1 MDRMNLGGGLKVEER
16 RQLLRKG
23 LKGVLYAIPVAAV
36 ALTINSSVL
45 MTDAG
50 YSYVHQNNITGELDV
65 FSEPGIHLRMPFLSK
80 ITQYDQVIT
89 VSFGNSKGEDFYQRL
104 NPINVRFADTYRG
117 DIPVTFRFK
126 LSSDPESMK
135 KMHKEFRNNS
145 NLIDALLVK
154 NARNVTVIT
163 ATQYTGE
170 EFFQGGLNQFKS
182 KLGDQLR
189 DGIYT
194 TERKQVEVEQMDL
207 APVGIEQSDANKLER
222 TQQLVWKT
230 VPVTD
235 ENGQPIRQDNPLQQY
250 GIQVTQVTI
259 GDPLPEK
266 QLDQLLSDKK
276 RLVADRIRAIQE
288 QETSK
293 AQAETE
299 QLRKEIQRTR
309 EVQDAQ
315 RAKELAVIAQQKEVA
330 VAEQIA
336 KREIVEAEKTKQLAV
351 VEKEKELA
359 MEQANLEIEK
369 AFAEKEL
376 AKSEANLG
384 IQQANAKAAE
394 YEAKAILAKGN
405 AEAAIL
411 KAKYEALGAQG
422 EVYLAELNRD
432 ISVAMYNNLKDFKV
446 EVPEHYFAGG
456 ESGKMTTNLDVI
468 TGLGALGMMEKSQK
482 LQQVAVTASQ

>member
-1 MDRMNLGGGLKVEER
+1 MYNRYLGQELKVEER

-23 LKGVLYAIPVAAV
+23 LKAAIFGLPLLAIG
-36 ALTINSSVL
+36 LTINSSVL

-50 YSYVHQNNITGELDV
+50 YSYVHQNNLTGELDV
-65 FSEPGIHLRMPFLSK
+65 FTEPGIHMRMPFLSK
-80 ITQYDQVIT
+80 ITKYDQLIT
-89 VSFGNSKGEDFYQRL
+89 VSFGNNKGEDFYQRL
-104 NPINVRFADTYRG
+104 DAVQVRFADTYIG
-117 DIPVTFRFK
+117 EIPVTFRFK
-126 LSSDPESMK
+126 LSNDPAAIK
-135 KMHKEFRNNS
+135 KMHREFRNNT

-189 DGIYT
+189 EGIYL
-194 TERKQVEVEQMDL
+194 TERRQVEVEELDL
-207 APVGIEQSDANKLER
+207 APVGVNQSNSNQLHR
-222 TQQLVWKT
+222 TNQLVWKT
-230 VPVTD
+230 VPVEDKT
-235 ENGQPIRQDNPLQQY
+235 GHPIRQNNPLQQY

-259 GDPLPEK
+259 GDPLPEN
-266 QLDQLLSDKK
+266 QLNQLLADKK

-315 RAKELAVIAQQKEVA
+315 RKKELAIIAQQKEVE
-330 VAEQIA
+330 VARQIA
-336 KREIVEAEKTKQLAV
+336 EREIVEVEKTKRLAE

-359 MEQANLEIEK
+359 VA
-369 AFAEKEL
+369 
-376 AKSEANLG
+376 EANLA
-384 IQQANAKAAE
+384 IQKANALSAE
-394 YEAKAILAKGN
+394 FEAKAIRSKGR
-405 AEAAIL
+405 AEAEVL
-411 KAKYEALGAQG
+411 KAKYAALGANR

-432 ISVAMYNNLKDFKV
+432 VANSLYNNLQNFQV
-446 EVPEHYFAGG
+446 QMPQNYIGGG
-456 ESGKMTTNLDVI
+456 EAAGLKTNLDVI
-468 TGLGALGMMEKSQK
+468 TGFGALGLMDQTKKAVEK
-482 LQQVAVTASQ
+482 

>member
-1 MDRMNLGGGLKVEER
+1 MQFDANNK

-23 LKGVLYAIPVAAV
+23 LKAAV
-36 ALTINSSVL
+36 YGLPVLVVGLTINSAFL

-50 YSYVHQNNITGELDV
+50 YTYVHQNNITGQLDV
-65 FSEPGIHLRMPFLSK
+65 FTEPGFHFRMPFLSK

-89 VSFGNSKGEDFYQRL
+89 VSFGNNTGEDFYQKL
-104 NPINVRFADTYRG
+104 DSIQVRFADTYIG
-117 DIPVTFRFK
+117 KVPVTFRFK
-126 LSSDPESMK
+126 LSSDPEAVK
-135 KMHKEFRNNS
+135 KMHREFRNNK
-145 NLIDALLVK
+145 NVIDALLVK

-182 KLGDQLR
+182 KLEDQLR
-189 DGIYT
+189 EGIYL
-194 TERKQVEVEQMDL
+194 TERKQVEVEEMDL
-207 APVGIEQSDANKLER
+207 APIGINQSNSHKLQK

-235 ENGQPIRQDNPLQQY
+235 DAGMPVRQYNPLQQY

-266 QLDQLLSDKK
+266 QLDQLLADKK

-315 RAKELAVIAQQKEVA
+315 RSKELAIIAQQQAVA
-330 VAEQIA
+330 VAQQIA
-336 KREIVEAEKTKQLAV
+336 EREIVEVEKTKRLAEV
-351 VEKEKELA
+351 DKEKELA
-359 MEQANLEIEK
+359 IAQANL
-369 AFAEKEL
+369 
-376 AKSEANLG
+376 S
-384 IQQANAKAAE
+384 IQKANALSAE
-394 YEAKAILAKGN
+394 FEAKAIIAKGQ
-405 AEAAIL
+405 AEAEVL
-411 KAKYEALGAQG
+411 KAKYAALGANR
-422 EVYLAELNRD
+422 EVYLAELHRD
-432 ISVAMYNNLKDFKV
+432 VANVLYNNLKNFKV
-446 EVPEHYFAGG
+446 QMPENYIGG
-456 ESGKMTTNLDVI
+456 GREDGLKTNLDVL
-468 TGLGALGMMEKSQK
+468 TAFGALGVMDQAKNAQTNK
-482 LQQVAVTASQ
+482 K

>member
-1 MDRMNLGGGLKVEER
+1 
-16 RQLLRKG
+16 
-23 LKGVLYAIPVAAV
+23 
-36 ALTINSSVL
+36 

-65 FSEPGIHLRMPFLSK
+65 FTEPGIHFRMPFLSK
-80 ITQYDQVIT
+80 ITKYDQVIT

-104 NPINVRFADTYRG
+104 DSVQVRFADTYIG
-117 DIPVTFRFK
+117 QIPVTFRFK
-126 LSSDPESMK
+126 LSNDPEALK
-135 KMHKEFRNNS
+135 KMHREFRNNN

-189 DGIYT
+189 EGIYL
-194 TERKQVEVEQMDL
+194 TERRQVEVEELDQ
-207 APVGIEQSDANKLER
+207 ANANQLQR
-222 TQQLVWKT
+222 TNQLVWKT
-230 VPVTD
+230 VPVVDKT
-235 ENGQPIRQDNPLQQY
+235 GQPIRQDNPLQQY

-259 GDPLPEK
+259 GDPQPEK
-266 QLDQLLSDKK
+266 QLDQLLADKK

-315 RAKELAVIAQQKEVA
+315 RQKELAIISQQKEVE
-330 VAEQIA
+330 VARQIA
-336 KREIVEAEKTKQLAV
+336 EREIVEVEKTKRLAE

-359 MEQANLEIEK
+359 IA
-369 AFAEKEL
+369 
-376 AKSEANLG
+376 EANLA
-384 IQQANAKAAE
+384 IQKANALSAE
-394 YEAKAILAKGN
+394 FEAKAILAKGR
-405 AEAAIL
+405 AESEVL
-411 KAKYEALGAQG
+411 KGKYAALGANR

-432 ISVAMYNNLKDFKV
+432 VANSLYNNLQNFQV
-446 EVPEHYFAGG
+446 QMPQNYIGG
-456 ESGKMTTNLDVI
+456 SDETGLKTNLDVI
-468 TGLGALGMMEKSQK
+468 TGFGALGLMDQTKK
-482 LQQVAVTASQ
+482 VTQQ

>member
-1 MDRMNLGGGLKVEER
+1 MESRSLGQGLEVEER
-16 RQLLRKG
+16 RQLLHRGIKAA
-23 LKGVLYAIPVAAV
+23 LIGVPLLAV
-36 ALTINSSVL
+36 GLTINSSVL

-65 FSEPGIHLRMPFLSK
+65 FTEPGIHFRMPFLSK
-80 ITQYDQVIT
+80 ITKYDQVIT

-104 NPINVRFADTYRG
+104 DSVQVRFADTYIG
-117 DIPVTFRFK
+117 QIPVTFRFK
-126 LSSDPESMK
+126 LSNDPEALK
-135 KMHKEFRNNS
+135 KMHREFRNNN

-189 DGIYT
+189 EGIYL
-194 TERKQVEVEQMDL
+194 TERRQVEVEELDL
-207 APVGIEQSDANKLER
+207 APVGANQANANQLQR
-222 TQQLVWKT
+222 TNQLVWKT
-230 VPVTD
+230 VPVVDKT
-235 ENGQPIRQDNPLQQY
+235 GQPIRQDNPLQQY

-259 GDPLPEK
+259 GDPQPEK
-266 QLDQLLSDKK
+266 QLDQLLADKK

-315 RAKELAVIAQQKEVA
+315 RQKELAIA
-330 VAEQIA
+330 
-336 KREIVEAEKTKQLAV
+336 
-351 VEKEKELA
+351 
-359 MEQANLEIEK
+359 
-369 AFAEKEL
+369 
-376 AKSEANLG
+376 EANLA
-384 IQQANAKAAE
+384 IQKANALSAE
-394 YEAKAILAKGN
+394 FEAKAILAKGR
-405 AEAAIL
+405 AESEVL
-411 KAKYEALGAQG
+411 KGKYAALGANR

-432 ISVAMYNNLKDFKV
+432 VANSLYNNLQNFQV
-446 EVPEHYFAGG
+446 QMPQNYIGG
-456 ESGKMTTNLDVI
+456 SDETGLKTNLDVI
-468 TGLGALGMMEKSQK
+468 TGFGALGLMDQTKK
-482 LQQVAVTASQ
+482 VTQQ

>member
-1 MDRMNLGGGLKVEER
+1 MNNSNLGQSLKVEER
-16 RQLLRKG
+16 RQLLRRGIKTAII
-23 LKGVLYAIPVAAV
+23 GVPLLALG
-36 ALTINSSVL
+36 LTINSSVL

-65 FSEPGIHLRMPFLSK
+65 FTEPGIHFRMPFLSK

-89 VSFGNSKGEDFYQRL
+89 VSFGNNAGEDFYQRL
-104 NPINVRFADTYRG
+104 DPVQVRFADTYIG
-117 DIPVTFRFK
+117 QIPVTFRFK
-126 LSSDPESMK
+126 LSTDPEALI
-135 KMHKEFRNNS
+135 KMHREFRNNS

-189 DGIYT
+189 EGIYL
-194 TERKQVEVEQMDL
+194 TERRQVEVEELDL
-207 APVGIEQSDANKLER
+207 APVGVDQSNANQLQR
-222 TQQLVWKT
+222 TNQLVWKT
-230 VPVTD
+230 VPVLDST
-235 ENGQPIRQDNPLQQY
+235 GQPIRQDNPLQQY

-259 GDPLPEK
+259 GDPQPEK
-266 QLDQLLSDKK
+266 QLDQLLADKK

-315 RAKELAVIAQQKEVA
+315 RQKELAIISQQKEVE
-330 VAEQIA
+330 VARQIA
-336 KREIVEAEKTKQLAV
+336 EREIVEVEKTKRLAE

-359 MEQANLEIEK
+359 IA
-369 AFAEKEL
+369 
-376 AKSEANLG
+376 EANLA
-384 IQQANAKAAE
+384 IQKANSLSAE
-394 YEAKAILAKGN
+394 FEAKAILEKGR
-405 AEAAIL
+405 AEAEVL
-411 KAKYEALGAQG
+411 KAKYAALGANR

-432 ISVAMYNNLKDFKV
+432 VANSLYNNLQNFQV
-446 EVPEHYFAGG
+446 QMPQNYIGG
-456 ESGKMTTNLDVI
+456 SDETGLKTNLDVI
-468 TGLGALGMMEKSQK
+468 TDRKS
-482 LQQVAVTASQ
+482 VV

>member
-1 MDRMNLGGGLKVEER
+1 MNSADLAKGLKVEER
-16 RQLLRKG
+16 RQLIRRG
-23 LKGVLYAIPVAAV
+23 LKAAVVGIPVLAM

-65 FSEPGIHLRMPFLSK
+65 FTEPGIHFRMPFLSK

-89 VSFGNSKGEDFYQRL
+89 VSFGNNTGEDFYQRL
-104 NPINVRFADTYRG
+104 DPVQVRFADTYIG
-117 DIPVTFRFK
+117 QIPVTFRFK
-126 LSSDPESMK
+126 LSTDPQALI
-135 KMHKEFRNNS
+135 KMHREFRNNS

-189 DGIYT
+189 EGIYL
-194 TERKQVEVEQMDL
+194 TERRQVEVEEMDL
-207 APVGIEQSDANKLER
+207 APVGMNQSNSNQLQR
-222 TQQLVWKT
+222 TNQLVWKT
-230 VPVTD
+230 VPVLDST
-235 ENGQPIRQDNPLQQY
+235 GQPIRQDNPLLQY
-250 GIQVTQVTI
+250 GIHVTQVTI
-259 GDPLPEK
+259 GDPQPET
-266 QLDQLLSDKK
+266 QLDQLLADKK

-315 RAKELAVIAQQKEVA
+315 RQKELALISQQKDVEVA
-330 VAEQIA
+330 RQIA
-336 KREIVEAEKTKQLAV
+336 EREIVEVEKTKRLAE

-359 MEQANLEIEK
+359 IA
-369 AFAEKEL
+369 
-376 AKSEANLG
+376 EANLA
-384 IQQANAKAAE
+384 IQKANALSSE
-394 YEAKAILAKGN
+394 YEAKAILEKGR
-405 AEAAIL
+405 AESEVL
-411 KAKYEALGAQG
+411 KAKYAALGANR
-422 EVYLAELNRD
+422 EVYLAEMQRD
-432 ISVAMYNNLKDFKV
+432 VANSLYSNLQNFQV
-446 EVPEHYFAGG
+446 QMPQNYIGG
-456 ESGKMTTNLDVI
+456 SDASGLKTNLDVI
-468 TGLGALGMMEKSQK
+468 TGFGALGLMDQTKKVVSK
-482 LQQVAVTASQ
+482 

>member
-1 MDRMNLGGGLKVEER
+1 MESRSLGQGLKVEER
-16 RQLLRKG
+16 RQLLHRGIKAA
-23 LKGVLYAIPVAAV
+23 LIGVPLLAV
-36 ALTINSSVL
+36 GLTINSSVL

-65 FSEPGIHLRMPFLSK
+65 FTEPGIHFRMPFLSK
-80 ITQYDQVIT
+80 ITKYDQVIT

-104 NPINVRFADTYRG
+104 DSVQVRFADTYIG
-117 DIPVTFRFK
+117 QIPVTFRFK
-126 LSSDPESMK
+126 LSNDPEALK
-135 KMHKEFRNNS
+135 KMHREFRNNN

-189 DGIYT
+189 EGIYL
-194 TERKQVEVEQMDL
+194 TERRQVEVEELDL
-207 APVGIEQSDANKLER
+207 APVGANQANANQLQR
-222 TQQLVWKT
+222 TNQLVWKT
-230 VPVTD
+230 VPVVDKT
-235 ENGQPIRQDNPLQQY
+235 GQPIRQDNPLQQY

-259 GDPLPEK
+259 GDPQPEK
-266 QLDQLLSDKK
+266 QLDQLLADKK

-315 RAKELAVIAQQKEVA
+315 RQKELAIA
-330 VAEQIA
+330 
-336 KREIVEAEKTKQLAV
+336 
-351 VEKEKELA
+351 
-359 MEQANLEIEK
+359 
-369 AFAEKEL
+369 
-376 AKSEANLG
+376 EANLA
-384 IQQANAKAAE
+384 IQKANALSAE
-394 YEAKAILAKGN
+394 FEAKAILAKGR
-405 AEAAIL
+405 AESEVL
-411 KAKYEALGAQG
+411 KGKYAALGANR

-432 ISVAMYNNLKDFKV
+432 VANSLYNNLQNFQV
-446 EVPEHYFAGG
+446 QMPQNYIGG
-456 ESGKMTTNLDVI
+456 SDETGLKTNLDVI
-468 TGLGALGMMEKSQK
+468 TGFGALGLMDQTKK
-482 LQQVAVTASQ
+482 VTQQ

>member
-1 MDRMNLGGGLKVEER
+1 MENRDEGLKVEAKR
-16 RQLLRKG
+16 RTLRRTIKAAIIGLPLLA
-23 LKGVLYAIPVAAV
+23 LGV
-36 ALTINSSVL
+36 TINSSVL

-65 FSEPGIHLRMPFLSK
+65 FTEPGIHFRMPFLSK

-89 VSFGNSKGEDFYQRL
+89 VSFGNSKGEDYIQRL
-104 NPINVRFADTYRG
+104 SPIQVRFADTYIG
-117 DIPVTFRFK
+117 QIPVTFRFK
-126 LSSDPESMK
+126 LSYDPDAVI
-135 KMHKEFRNNS
+135 KMHREFRNNS

-189 DGIYT
+189 EGIYL
-194 TERKQVEVEQMDL
+194 TERRQVEVEELDL
-207 APVGIEQSDANKLER
+207 APVGANQANANQLQR
-222 TQQLVWKT
+222 TKQLVWKT
-230 VPVTD
+230 VPITD
-235 ENGQPIRQDNPLQQY
+235 SSGQTIRQDNPLQQY

-259 GDPLPEK
+259 GDPQPEK
-266 QLDQLLSDKK
+266 QLDQLLADKK

-315 RAKELAVIAQQKEVA
+315 RQKELAIIAQQKEVE
-330 VAEQIA
+330 VARQIA
-336 KREIVEAEKTKQLAV
+336 EREIVEVEKTKRLSE

-359 MEQANLEIEK
+359 IA
-369 AFAEKEL
+369 
-376 AKSEANLG
+376 EANLA
-384 IQQANAKAAE
+384 IQKANAVSAE
-394 YEAKAILAKGN
+394 FEAKAILEKGR
-405 AEAAIL
+405 AEAEVL
-411 KAKYEALGAQG
+411 KAKYAALGANR

-432 ISVAMYNNLKDFKV
+432 VANSLYDNLRNFQV
-446 EVPEHYFAGG
+446 QMPQNYIGG
-456 ESGKMTTNLDVI
+456 GDSSGLKTNLDVI
-468 TGLGALGMMEKSQK
+468 TGFGALGLMEQTNKVVKNTSGQ
-482 LQQVAVTASQ
+482 

>member
-1 MDRMNLGGGLKVEER
+1 MNSADLAKGLKVEQR
-16 RQLLRKG
+16 RQLIRRG
-23 LKGVLYAIPVAAV
+23 LKAAVVGIPVLAV

-65 FSEPGIHLRMPFLSK
+65 FTEPGIHFRMPFLSK

-89 VSFGNSKGEDFYQRL
+89 VSFGNNTGEDFYQRL
-104 NPINVRFADTYRG
+104 DPVQVRFADTYIG
-117 DIPVTFRFK
+117 QIPVTFRFK
-126 LSSDPESMK
+126 LSTDPQALI
-135 KMHKEFRNNS
+135 KMHREFRNNS

-189 DGIYT
+189 EGIYL
-194 TERKQVEVEQMDL
+194 TERRQVEVEEMDL
-207 APVGIEQSDANKLER
+207 APVGMNQSNPNQLQR
-222 TQQLVWKT
+222 TNQLVWKT
-230 VPVTD
+230 VPVLDST
-235 ENGQPIRQDNPLQQY
+235 GQPIRQDNPLLQY
-250 GIQVTQVTI
+250 GIHVTQVTI
-259 GDPLPEK
+259 GDPQPET
-266 QLDQLLSDKK
+266 QLDQLLADKK

-315 RAKELAVIAQQKEVA
+315 RQKELALISQQKDVEVA
-330 VAEQIA
+330 RQIA
-336 KREIVEAEKTKQLAV
+336 EREIVEVEKTKRLAE

-359 MEQANLEIEK
+359 IA
-369 AFAEKEL
+369 
-376 AKSEANLG
+376 EANLA
-384 IQQANAKAAE
+384 IQKANALSSE
-394 YEAKAILAKGN
+394 YEAKAILEKGR
-405 AEAAIL
+405 AESEVL
-411 KAKYEALGAQG
+411 KAKYAALGANR
-422 EVYLAELNRD
+422 EVYLAELQRD
-432 ISVAMYNNLKDFKV
+432 VANSLYSNLQNFQV
-446 EVPEHYFAGG
+446 QMPQNYIGGG
-456 ESGKMTTNLDVI
+456 EASGLKTNLDVI
-468 TGLGALGMMEKSQK
+468 TGFGALGLMDQTKKVVSK
-482 LQQVAVTASQ
+482 

>member
-1 MDRMNLGGGLKVEER
+1 MNDSGLGQNLTVAER
-16 RQLLRKG
+16 RQRIVRGIKVAIVGIPLL
-23 LKGVLYAIPVAAV
+23 AIGF
-36 ALTINSSVL
+36 TINSSVL

-65 FSEPGIHLRMPFLSK
+65 FTEPGIHFRMPFLSK

-89 VSFGNSKGEDFYQRL
+89 VSFGNNTGEDFYQRL
-104 NPINVRFADTYRG
+104 DPVQVRFADTYIG
-117 DIPVTFRFK
+117 QIPVTFRFK
-126 LSSDPESMK
+126 LSTDPEALI
-135 KMHKEFRNNS
+135 KMHREFRNNS

-189 DGIYT
+189 EGIYL
-194 TERKQVEVEQMDL
+194 TERRQVEVEQLDL
-207 APVGIEQSDANKLER
+207 APVGVEQSNANQLQR
-222 TQQLVWKT
+222 TNQLVWKT
-230 VPVTD
+230 VPVLGNT
-235 ENGQPIRQDNPLQQY
+235 GQPIRQDNPLQQY

-259 GDPLPEK
+259 GDPQPEN
-266 QLDQLLSDKK
+266 QLDQLLADKK

-315 RAKELAVIAQQKEVA
+315 RQKELAIISQQKEVE
-330 VAEQIA
+330 VARQIA
-336 KREIVEAEKTKQLAV
+336 EREIVEVEKTKRLAE

-359 MEQANLEIEK
+359 IA
-369 AFAEKEL
+369 
-376 AKSEANLG
+376 EANLA
-384 IQQANAKAAE
+384 IQKANSLSAQF
-394 YEAKAILAKGN
+394 EAKAILEKGR
-405 AEAAIL
+405 AESEVL
-411 KAKYEALGAQG
+411 KAKYAALGANQ
-422 EVYLAELNRD
+422 EVYLAELHRD
-432 ISVAMYNNLKDFKV
+432 VASSLYNNLQNFQV
-446 EVPEHYFAGG
+446 QMPQNYIGG
-456 ESGKMTTNLDVI
+456 NDGSGLKTNLDVI
-468 TGLGALGMMEKSQK
+468 TGFGALGLMDQTKK
-482 LQQVAVTASQ
+482 VVGK

>member
-1 MDRMNLGGGLKVEER
+1 MENRSLGQSLKIDER
-16 RQLLRKG
+16 RQLLHRG
-23 LKGVLYAIPVAAV
+23 LKFAVFGVPLLALG
-36 ALTINSSVL
+36 LTINSSVL

-50 YSYVHQNNITGELDV
+50 YSYVHQNNMTGELDV
-65 FSEPGIHLRMPFLSK
+65 FTEPGIHFRMPFLSK

-89 VSFGNSKGEDFYQRL
+89 VSFGNNMGEDFYQRL
-104 NPINVRFADTYRG
+104 DPVQVRFADTYIG
-117 DIPVTFRFK
+117 QIPVTFRFK
-126 LSSDPESMK
+126 LSNDPEAVK
-135 KMHKEFRNNS
+135 KMHREFRNNS

-189 DGIYT
+189 EGIYS
-194 TERKQVEVEQMDL
+194 TERRQVEIEQIDL
-207 APVGIEQSDANKLER
+207 APVGIQQSNGNKLEK
-222 TQQLVWKT
+222 TKQLVWKT
-230 VPVTD
+230 VPITD
-235 ENGQPIRQDNPLQQY
+235 KSGHTIRQENPLQQY

-259 GDPLPEK
+259 GDPQPEK
-266 QLDQLLSDKK
+266 QLDQLLADKK

-315 RAKELAVIAQQKEVA
+315 RQKELAIISQQKDVA
-330 VAEQIA
+330 VARHIA
-336 KREIVEAEKTKQLAV
+336 EREIVEVEKTKHLAE

-359 MEQANLEIEK
+359 MA
-369 AFAEKEL
+369 
-376 AKSEANLG
+376 EANLA
-384 IQQANAKAAE
+384 IQKANALSAE
-394 YEAKAILAKGN
+394 FEAKAIIAKGR
-405 AEAAIL
+405 AEATIL
-411 KAKYEALGAQG
+411 KEKYAALGANR

-432 ISVAMYNNLKDFKV
+432 VANVLYNNLQNFKV
-446 EVPEHYFAGG
+446 EMPQNYVGG
-456 ESGKMTTNLDVI
+456 SSDGALKSNLDVI
-468 TGLGALGMMEKSQK
+468 TAFGALGVMDQTQK
-482 LQQVAVTASQ
+482 ITKQ

>member
-1 MDRMNLGGGLKVEER
+1 MDKESLGQSLDLEGKRRFARTGLKAAIVGIP
-16 RQLLRKG
+16 LVVLG
-23 LKGVLYAIPVAAV
+23 LTV
-36 ALTINSSVL
+36 NSSVL

-50 YSYVHQNNITGELDV
+50 YSYVHQNNITGQLDV
-65 FSEPGIHLRMPFLSK
+65 FTEPGIHFRMPFLSK

-89 VSFGNSKGEDFYQRL
+89 VSFGNNTGEDFYQRL
-104 NPINVRFADTYRG
+104 DPVQVRFADTYIG
-117 DIPVTFRFK
+117 EIPVTFRFK
-126 LSSDPESMK
+126 LSPDPDSVK
-135 KMHKEFRNNS
+135 KMHREFRNNN

-189 DGIYT
+189 EGIYL
-194 TERKQVEVEQMDL
+194 TERRQVEVEQMDL
-207 APVGIEQSDANKLER
+207 APVGLDQSDANKLQR
-222 TQQLVWKT
+222 TKQLVWKT
-230 VPVTD
+230 VPVRD
-235 ENGQPIRQDNPLQQY
+235 GNGQPIRQDNPLQQY

-259 GDPLPEK
+259 GDPQPEK
-266 QLDQLLSDKK
+266 QLDQLLADKK

-330 VAEQIA
+330 VAQQIA
-336 KREIVEAEKTKQLAV
+336 KREIVEVEKKKQLAV
-351 VEKEKELA
+351 VEKAKEL
-359 MEQANLEIEK
+359 EI
-369 AFAEKEL
+369 A
-376 AKSEANLG
+376 EANLA

-394 YEAKAILAKGN
+394 FEAMAILAKGE
-405 AEAAIL
+405 AEAEVL
-411 KAKYEALGAQG
+411 KATYDAYGSNRD
-422 EVYLAELNRD
+422 VYLAELHRD
-432 ISVAMYNNLKDFKV
+432 TSTALYNNLKDFKI
-446 EVPEHYFAGG
+446 EVPKHYFGG
-456 ESGKMTTNLDVI
+456 GNSGKMTTNLDVI
-468 TGLGALGMMEKSQK
+468 TGLGALGMMEKADA
-482 LQQVAVTASQ
+482 LQTMPKQQ

>member
-1 MDRMNLGGGLKVEER
+1 MESRSLGQGLKVEER
-16 RQLLRKG
+16 RQLLHRGIKAA
-23 LKGVLYAIPVAAV
+23 LIGVPLLAV
-36 ALTINSSVL
+36 GLTINSSVL

-65 FSEPGIHLRMPFLSK
+65 FTEPGIHFRMPFLSK
-80 ITQYDQVIT
+80 ITKYDQVIT

-104 NPINVRFADTYRG
+104 DSVQVRFADTYIG
-117 DIPVTFRFK
+117 QIPVTFRFK
-126 LSSDPESMK
+126 LSNDPEALK
-135 KMHKEFRNNS
+135 KMHREFRNNN

-170 EFFQGGLNQFKS
+170 EFFQDGLNQFKS

-189 DGIYT
+189 EGIYL
-194 TERKQVEVEQMDL
+194 TERRQVEVEELDL
-207 APVGIEQSDANKLER
+207 APVGANQANANQLQR
-222 TQQLVWKT
+222 TNQLVWKT
-230 VPVTD
+230 VPVVDKT
-235 ENGQPIRQDNPLQQY
+235 GQPIRQDNPLQQY

-259 GDPLPEK
+259 GDPQPEK
-266 QLDQLLSDKK
+266 QLDQLLADKK

-315 RAKELAVIAQQKEVA
+315 RQKELAIISQQKEVE
-330 VAEQIA
+330 VARQIA
-336 KREIVEAEKTKQLAV
+336 EREIVEVEKTKRLAE

-359 MEQANLEIEK
+359 IA
-369 AFAEKEL
+369 
-376 AKSEANLG
+376 EANLA
-384 IQQANAKAAE
+384 IQKANALSAE
-394 YEAKAILAKGN
+394 FEAKAILAKGR
-405 AEAAIL
+405 AESEVL
-411 KAKYEALGAQG
+411 KGKYAALGANR

-432 ISVAMYNNLKDFKV
+432 VANSLYNNLQNFQV
-446 EVPEHYFAGG
+446 QMPQNYIGG
-456 ESGKMTTNLDVI
+456 SDETGLKTNLDVI
-468 TGLGALGMMEKSQK
+468 TGFGALGLMDQTKK
-482 LQQVAVTASQ
+482 VTQQ

>member
-1 MDRMNLGGGLKVEER
+1 MENRGLGRGLKIEER
-16 RQLLRKG
+16 RQLLHKG
-23 LKGVLYAIPVAAV
+23 LKAAV
-36 ALTINSSVL
+36 FGVPLLALGLTINSSVL

-65 FSEPGIHLRMPFLSK
+65 FTEPGIHFRMPFLSK

-104 NPINVRFADTYRG
+104 DPVQVRFADTYIG
-117 DIPVTFRFK
+117 EIPVTFRFK
-126 LSSDPESMK
+126 LSNDPKAVE

-189 DGIYT
+189 EGIYL
-194 TERKQVEVEQMDL
+194 TERRQVEVEELDL
-207 APVGIEQSDANKLER
+207 APVGVNQSNSNQLQR
-222 TQQLVWKT
+222 TNQLVWKT
-230 VPVTD
+230 VPVVDNT
-235 ENGQPIRQDNPLQQY
+235 GQPIRQDNPLSQY

-259 GDPLPEK
+259 GDPQPEK
-266 QLDQLLSDKK
+266 QLDQLLADKK

-315 RAKELAVIAQQKEVA
+315 RGKELAIISQQKEVEIA
-330 VAEQIA
+330 RQIA
-336 KREIVEAEKTKQLAV
+336 EREIVEVEKTKRLAE

-359 MEQANLEIEK
+359 TA
-369 AFAEKEL
+369 
-376 AKSEANLG
+376 EANLA
-384 IQQANAKAAE
+384 IQKANALSAE
-394 YEAKAILAKGN
+394 FEARAILEKGR
-405 AEAAIL
+405 AEVL
-411 KAKYEALGAQG
+411 KAKYAALGANR
-422 EVYLAELNRD
+422 EVYLAELNRE
-432 ISVAMYNNLKDFKV
+432 VANSLYNNLQNFQV
-446 EVPEHYFAGG
+446 QMPQNYIGG
-456 ESGKMTTNLDVI
+456 SDETGLKTNLDVI
-468 TGLGALGMMEKSQK
+468 TGFGALGLMDQTKK
-482 LQQVAVTASQ
+482 VTQQ